1 MREGEWLVRGGRHDA
16 NAPQSGNDTPVGAR
30 EQQREALQ
38 LSSSETETRSGGE
51 EPRVFRLIRFFKAF
65 KRARQFG
72 FTLVNAYLA
81 ARVNSL

>member
-1 MREGEWLVRGGRHDA
+1 VSQVRDQ
-16 NAPQSGNDTPVGAR
+16 NCGNDTPVGAR

-38 LSSSETETRSGGE
+38 LSSSETETRS
-51 EPRVFRLIRFFKAF
+51 